1 MVRTLVRAFSILAVP
16 ILLQAQT
23 PDSTRRDST
32 TRTAP
37 RTSGAHITKA
47 YLDSLPIDDPASA
60 FSQIPGVFLRGGD
73 AGLLPSASLSIRG
86 GVPNS
91 AATYVDG
98 APVRS
103 LITGTPFLIPALNG
117 ISGLDVTTG
126 LTGVELS
133 DIQNGVVEYH
143 TPAGSARFQTH
154 WAAHTDNP
162 FGSVASVGYNRFAG
176 DVSGPLAVP
185 GLTFFASGMV
195 QGQSSQYLGFGAQ
208 NVPAFEV
215 GGIDTVVHVV
225 NTNGQ
230 GLESVAVPTYVQMN
244 QGLQRPFDWRT
255 QIQFQGKVQ
264 WVYGAGSS
272 ISLTGLAGGLQ
283 ERNTP
288 GTALGDP
295 FLYSGGHEWTR
306 LAVLNWHQ
314 RITDAFAFE
323 SVMSLGSDY
332 VLTGSL
338 DPASETGTRDPSLG
352 IELSSLNF
360 SSFGAIGVPLDEQ
373 IIKDIRTNSGLRVAY
388 LNQTQYRNAQPY
400 RMNPYAM
407 QQGGFYT
414 TGVDAPLA
422 LSSEQRRTGRW
433 ELQWRVP
440 DQRQYVTVGIDAD
453 GADLTSYSGGS
464 PLTELFLDAWTASPH
479 RTGLF
484 FQDVI
489 SLGSVTLEAGIRHDR
504 VNPGVMLSNTPGFTF
519 SDPRWDQTLNSTSPD
534 AQYEASLAQ
543 VFQPTK
549 DQSFVTPRVRLSWVI
564 DDATSVRAGFG
575 QTLVTPPAGL
585 VAAGSNADLTF
596 TNANDFFGRDV
607 TDGKASDIEGG
618 IKRWFDANTSVD
630 LSGYYYFHIP
640 SYGSRIENFDDPT
653 NPGRQLTI
661 NVLGRDN
668 NAYLWG
674 FDVGVAHEFGHVVAA
689 SLSYGFNKNGFE
701 DVQPIVLPPI
711 SGVPTVVI
719 NQPGAL
725 TNHEFAAAV
734 HATVPDDWAR
744 EGWRSALKN
753 VAAVLQF
760 RMINGIPYTPLQNV
774 GAGTTAPGFNFGLN
788 ATQAGDINSERLP
801 WTKLLDLRLTKGV
814 RMNGMDWTIFADVRN
829 LLNFKNLYGIY
840 AETNDTANSLFLH
853 NKIAAEFVNLANEAS
868 SNGALSGSSVTL
880 PADCGS
886 WRGEAGPVD
895 CVMLKRAEARF
906 GNGDGVYTLAEQTK
920 AFTTY
925 FNSFYGASRFYGPQR
940 TVRVGL
946 SLAL

>member
-1 MVRTLVRAFSILAVP
+1 VVRTVVRAFSVLAVP

-32 TRTAP
+32 TWTTPRTA
-37 RTSGAHITKA
+37 GAHITKA

-73 AGLLPSASLSIRG
+73 VGLLPSASLSIRG
-86 GVPNS
+86 GLANS

-103 LITGTPFLIPALNG
+103 FITGTPFLTPALNG
-117 ISGLDVTTG
+117 IAGLDVTTG

-154 WAAHTDNP
+154 WTAHTDNP

-176 DVSGPLAVP
+176 DVSGPLGVP

-230 GLESVAVPTYVQMN
+230 GLELVAVPTYVQMN

-264 WVYGAGSS
+264 WLYGAGSS

-314 RITDAFAFE
+314 RITDALAFE

-352 IELSSLNF
+352 IELSPLNF

-373 IIKDIRTNSGLRVAY
+373 IIKDIRTNSGLRVPY

-407 QQGGFYT
+407 QQGAFYT

-453 GADLTSYSGGS
+453 GADLTSYSAGS
-464 PLTELFLDAWTASPH
+464 PLTELFLDAWTASPS

-534 AQYEASLAQ
+534 AQYEASVTQ

-564 DDATSVRAGFG
+564 DEATSLRAAFG
-575 QTLVTPPAGL
+575 QTLVTPPPGL
-585 VAAGSNADLTF
+585 IASGSNADLTF
-596 TNANDFFGRDV
+596 TNANGFFGRDV
-607 TDGKASDIEGG
+607 TDGKASDLEGG
-618 IKRWFDANTSVD
+618 IKRWFGAGTSVD

-640 SYGSRIENFDDPT
+640 SYGERIDNFDDPT
-653 NPGRQLTI
+653 NPGRQLAI
-661 NVLGRDN
+661 GVLGRDN

-674 FDVGVAHEFGHVVAA
+674 FDVGAAHEFGHVVAA

-701 DVQPIVLPPI
+701 DVQPII
-711 SGVPTVVI
+711 VPFPGGPSAVI
-719 NQPGAL
+719 NAPSSV
-725 TNHEFAAAV
+725 TNHELAAAV

-753 VAAVLQF
+753 VAVAVQF
-760 RMINGIPYTPLQNV
+760 RMINGIPYTPLENV
-774 GAGTTAPGFNFGLN
+774 GAGTTAPGFNFGLF

-880 PADCGS
+880 PADCSG

-906 GNGDGVYTLAEQTK
+906 GNGDGVYTLAEQTT